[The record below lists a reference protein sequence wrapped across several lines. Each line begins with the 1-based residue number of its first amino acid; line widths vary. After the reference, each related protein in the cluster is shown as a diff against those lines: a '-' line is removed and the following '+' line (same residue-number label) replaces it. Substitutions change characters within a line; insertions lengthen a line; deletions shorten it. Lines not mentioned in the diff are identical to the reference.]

1 MSRRAET
8 LTVSDFDDAGKGGRA
23 VCAKV
28 LITASGYGHIAHFHQ
43 PYLRAFRDAGWEVHV
58 ACAGEPRALD
68 GAAKCFSVP
77 FHKKMTSPDN
87 FRAARML
94 RRILR
99 RERYDLVITH
109 TSLAAFFTRLATF
122 GVRPRP
128 KLINMVHGYL
138 FDDDSPFLKRQILLL
153 AERLMARR
161 TDLLLTMND
170 YDRRLAERCRL
181 GRRTAFVPGLG
192 VEDAGF
198 AQLAPDAGQQLRASL
213 GIAPETFVLFYAAE
227 FSPRKNQTLLLHAM
241 TRLPERVTLVLAG
254 EGALR
259 EECMQLAQ
267 TLGVSDRVRFPG
279 FVQPAEP
286 WFCMADAVVSSS
298 RSEGLPFNLMEA
310 MLAGRPVCASAVKGH
325 TDLIRDGENGLL
337 FPFADPEACAAA
349 IDRLQRDPALC
360 QRLGAQAKAD
370 AQQYRLERVFPLVW
384 EQYLSLTK

>member
-1 MSRRAET
+1 M
-8 LTVSDFDDAGKGGRA
+8 
-23 VCAKV
+23 CAKV
-28 LITASGYGHIAHFHQ
+28 LITASGFGHIAHFHT

-68 GAAKCFSVP
+68 GVKTCVSVP
-77 FHKKMTSPDN
+77 FHKKMSSPDN
-87 FRAARML
+87 FRAARLL
-94 RRILR
+94 RQLMR

-138 FDDDSPFLKRQILLL
+138 FDDDTPFLKRQILLA

-170 YDRRLAERCRL
+170 YDRRLAARYRL
-181 GRRTAFVPGLG
+181 GRRMAHVPGLG
-192 VEDAGF
+192 VDFSAFDA
-198 AQLAPDAGQQLRASL
+198 LEPDAGKTLRAAL
-213 GIAPETFVLFYAAE
+213 GIAPESFVVFYAAE
-227 FSPRKNQTLLLHAM
+227 FSPRKNQALLLRALS
-241 TRLPERVTLVLAG
+241 RLPERVTLVLAG

-259 EECMQLAQ
+259 EDCMALAKD
-267 TLGVSDRVRFPG
+267 LGVGKRVLFPG
-279 FVQPAEP
+279 FVQQPAT
-286 WFCMADAVVSSS
+286 WFQMADAVVSSS

-310 MLAGRPVCASAVKGH
+310 MYAARPVAASAVKGH

-337 FPFADPEACAAA
+337 FPFSDADACAAA
-349 IDRLQRDPALC
+349 IARLERDPALC
-360 QRLGAQAKAD
+360 AALGAAAHRD
-370 AQQYRLERVFPLVW
+370 ALQYRLERVFPLVW

>member
-1 MSRRAET
+1 M
-8 LTVSDFDDAGKGGRA
+8 
-23 VCAKV
+23 CAKV

-58 ACAGEPRALD
+58 ACAGKPRALD

-138 FDDDSPFLKRQILLL
+138 FDDDSPFLKRQIMLL

-170 YDRRLAERCRL
+170 YDRALAERFRL

-192 VEDAGF
+192 VDF
-198 AQLAPDAGQQLRASL
+198 SRFDTMAPDAGETLRREL
-213 GIAPETFVLFYAAE
+213 GIAPDAFVLFYAAE
-227 FSPRKNQTLLLHAM
+227 FSPRKNQALLLHAAA
-241 TRLPERVTLVLAG
+241 RLPERVMLVLAG

-259 EECMQLAQ
+259 EECMLLAR
-267 TLGVSDRVRFPG
+267 TLGAADRVLFPG

-286 WFCMADAVVSSS
+286 WFSMADAVVSSS

-310 MLAGRPVCASAVKGH
+310 MYAGKPVAATAVKGH

-337 FPFADPEACAAA
+337 FPFDDPDACAAA

-360 QRLGAQAKAD
+360 RTLGAQAKTD
-370 AQQYRLERVFPLVW
+370 AQQYRLENVFPLVW